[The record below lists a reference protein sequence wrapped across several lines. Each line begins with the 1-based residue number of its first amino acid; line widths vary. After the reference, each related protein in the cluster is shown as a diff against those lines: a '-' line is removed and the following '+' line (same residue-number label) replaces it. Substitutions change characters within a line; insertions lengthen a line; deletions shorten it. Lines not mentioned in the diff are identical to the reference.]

1 MTLLTSKKM
10 YPEFLSFFGN
20 TVFHETS
27 PLFDSRIAFHT
38 DLYFMKFSEE
48 IIIAAPEMRITIE
61 KNPIFNKYT
70 VIFGSE
76 NPSSPYPNDVKYNAF
91 TVGNRLFCNTKHTD
105 PVILETAKAK
115 NYEII
120 HINQGYAKCS
130 AIPLSNEAIITSDT
144 GIFKKATECG
154 IDALLVGNTDVAL
167 DGFPNGFIG
176 GTCAVSEK
184 EIFFSGNIDA
194 HRDGEKI
201 RGFAKKH
208 GKEIRHIPTRPLYD
222 FGSPILL

>member
-10 YPEFLSFFGN
+10 YPEFLHFFEN
-20 TVFHETS
+20 AVFHGIS
-27 PLFDSRIAFHT
+27 PLFDAKIAFHT

-48 IIIAAPEMRITIE
+48 IIVAAPEMRTTIE
-61 KNPIFNKYT
+61 KNPIFENYT
-70 VIFGSE
+70 VLFGES
-76 NPSSPYPNDVKYNAF
+76 PSSPYPSDVKYNAF

-105 PVILETAKAK
+105 PIILETARAK

-130 AIPLSNEAIITSDT
+130 AIPLSNETVITSDI
-144 GIFKKATECG
+144 GICKKAREHG
-154 IDALLVGNTDVAL
+154 IDALLVGNDGVLL

-176 GTCAVSEK
+176 GTCAVSES

-194 HRDGEKI
+194 HPNGEQI
-201 RGFAKKH
+201 RAFAKKH
-208 GKEIRHIPTRPLYD
+208 GKKVSHIPTLPLYD